1 MYKKTGTR
9 TLSFPS
15 VPKNNST
22 ESAIVRTA
30 FGGKGLNMPISCVAF
45 GFTNKQNCSKNKKNS
60 SEEGKHESCEEGS
73 PERVH
78 IAFRR

>member
-1 MYKKTGTR
+1 MMQPQARKG
-9 TLSFPS
+9 LLFSS

-45 GFTNKQNCSKNKKNS
+45 GCTNKQNCSKNKKNS